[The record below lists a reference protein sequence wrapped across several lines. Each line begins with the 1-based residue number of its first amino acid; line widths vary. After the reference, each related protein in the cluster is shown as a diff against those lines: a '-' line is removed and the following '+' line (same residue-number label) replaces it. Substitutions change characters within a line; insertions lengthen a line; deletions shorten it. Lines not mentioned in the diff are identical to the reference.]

1 MFIRKVPHKDK
12 KNRKEYFTY
21 KLVES
26 VRTERGPRQRD
37 VLNLGVNFDLP
48 REQWKELANCI
59 EGTLTGQRPLFDY
72 PKKISTLARKYAREI
87 TRQQAQAIG
96 EAEDV
101 PSDYQVVDVNSVDNE
116 NIRSVGAEHVVYE
129 TMRHLGL
136 DRKLR
141 SFGLTR
147 MQLALTMGVIAG
159 RMIAPGSE
167 RATHQW
173 LLNRSG
179 LDELMG
185 VDLSNVSLDSV
196 YKASD
201 ILLKNQDALEEHLRR
216 TEGQLFA
223 LDEKIILYDL
233 TNTFI
238 EGTGKYNP
246 KARYGGKSKEKR
258 SDCPLVTLGLVLDVQ
273 GFPKKSRIYE
283 GNVSEPKTLEAMID
297 GLSIEDRGEGSLFKP
312 TIILDAGIATE
323 DNIEWL
329 KGEEYRYIVVSRKK
343 KTAIPPDVSMVA
355 VKQDDRDQTV
365 LVEAGL
371 SKNKDADELELYC
384 HSVEKEKK
392 EEGIKNKFQK
402 RFEFELVKARNAL
415 DLKNGT
421 KRYDK
426 VLERIGRLK
435 ERYRSVAR
443 GYKIAVEKDRET
455 DKAKDIKWSRKET
468 EKTSGV
474 YCLRTN
480 REDLDVQQIW
490 DIYTML
496 TDIEDAFRCMKSE
509 LGLRPIHHQKEARC
523 DGHIF
528 ITVIAYHL
536 MHTIR
541 HKLRQRSVRFCWTTI
556 RRQLSTQV
564 RTTTTMKREDNKVI
578 RIRKSSKAEPVHE
591 VIYDALNLSH
601 RPGRIEKTIL

>member
-1 MFIRKVPHKDK
+1 MFIRKVPHKNK
-12 KNRKEYFTY
+12 KNRREYFTY

-37 VLNLGVNFDLP
+37 VLNLGVRFDLP
-48 REQWKELANCI
+48 RQQWKELANCI

-116 NIRSVGAEHVVYE
+116 DIRSVGAEHVVYE
-129 TMRHLGL
+129 TMRHLGV

-147 MQLALTMGVIAG
+147 MQFALTMGVIAG

-392 EEGIKNKFQK
+392 EEGIKNKFQE
-402 RFEFELVKARNAL
+402 RFEFELMKARNAL

-509 LGLRPIHHQKEARC
+509 LGLRPIHHQKEVRC

-541 HKLRQRSVRFCWTTI
+541 YKLRHRSVRFCWTTI

>member
-1 MFIRKVPHKDK
+1 
-12 KNRKEYFTY
+12 
-21 KLVES
+21 
-26 VRTERGPRQRD
+26 
-37 VLNLGVNFDLP
+37 VLNLGVRFDLP
-48 REQWKELANCI
+48 RQQWKELANCI
-59 EGTLTGQRPLFDY
+59 EDTLTGQRPLFDY

-116 NIRSVGAEHVVYE
+116 DIRSVGAEHVVYE
-129 TMRHLGL
+129 TMRQLGL
-136 DRKLR
+136 DQKLR

-159 RMIAPGSE
+159 RMIAPRSE

-371 SKNKDADELELYC
+371 SKDKDAGELELYC
-384 HSVEKEKK
+384 HSVDKEKK
-392 EEGIKNKFQK
+392 EESIKNKFQE
-402 RFEFELVKARNAL
+402 RFEFELMKARNAL

-468 EKTSGV
+468 EKNSGV

-490 DIYTML
+490 DIYT
-496 TDIEDAFRCMKSE
+496 
-509 LGLRPIHHQKEARC
+509 
-523 DGHIF
+523 
-528 ITVIAYHL
+528 
-536 MHTIR
+536 
-541 HKLRQRSVRFCWTTI
+541 
-556 RRQLSTQV
+556 
-564 RTTTTMKREDNKVI
+564 
-578 RIRKSSKAEPVHE
+578 
-591 VIYDALNLSH
+591 
-601 RPGRIEKTIL
+601 

>member
-1 MFIRKVPHKDK
+1 
-12 KNRKEYFTY
+12 
-21 KLVES
+21 
-26 VRTERGPRQRD
+26 
-37 VLNLGVNFDLP
+37 VLNLGVRFDLP

-116 NIRSVGAEHVVYE
+116 DIRSVGAEHVVYE
-129 TMRHLGL
+129 TMRQLGL

-392 EEGIKNKFQK
+392 EEGIKNKFQE
-402 RFEFELVKARNAL
+402 RFEFELMKARNAL

-509 LGLRPIHHQKEARC
+509 LGLRPIHHQKEVRC

-541 HKLRQRSVRFCWTTI
+541 HKLRHRSVRFCWTTI